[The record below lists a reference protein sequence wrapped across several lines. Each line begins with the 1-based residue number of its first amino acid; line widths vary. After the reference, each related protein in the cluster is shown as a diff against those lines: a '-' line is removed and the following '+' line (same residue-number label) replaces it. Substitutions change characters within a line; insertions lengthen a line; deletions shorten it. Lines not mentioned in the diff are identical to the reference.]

1 MLDGKKILIT
11 GGTGSLG
18 QSLTK
23 RLLATN
29 VDTVRILS
37 RNESKQ
43 VNMESEFNDKRLRFL
58 IGDVRDFERLK
69 TAFEDIDI
77 VYHAAAL
84 KHVPVIEYNPFEA
97 IKTNVQGSQNV
108 IDASLSQDVERVICI
123 GTDKAVSPLN
133 TYGATKL
140 LMEKLFVSANNF
152 LNETR
157 HRTKFL
163 ALRYGNVV
171 GSSGSVIPKFIRM
184 IKEGRKITITDSEMT
199 RFSITMDQALDFILD
214 CTING
219 NASEIYIPK
228 FIKMINE
235 GKKIT
240 ITDSEMTRFSITM
253 EQVLDFIID
262 CTLNGK
268 SSEIYV
274 PKLKSYSIMDV
285 KDALFD
291 LLGKTDFNVVGIRPG
306 EKLHEE
312 MITIND
318 SFNTLESKD
327 YFIILPPNKVKNYL
341 KKNKNY
347 RAVKENFSYNSFNNN
362 HYLKIPD
369 IEKIIKRSQ

>member
-1 MLDGKKILIT
+1 MFKGKKILVT

-23 RLLATN
+23 RLLETDA
-29 VDTVRILS
+29 DTIRIFS

-43 VNMESEFNDKRLRFL
+43 VEMESKFDNGRLRFL
-58 IGDVRDFERLK
+58 IGDIRDNQRLV

-77 VYHAAAL
+77 VFHAAAL

-97 IKTNVQGSQNV
+97 IKTNVYGSQNV
-108 IDASLSQDVERVICI
+108 IDASLSQDVEKVICI

-140 LMEKLFVSANNF
+140 LMEKLFVSANNS
-152 LNETR
+152 LNEKR
-157 HRTKFL
+157 HKTSFL

-171 GSSGSVIPKFIRM
+171 GSSGSV
-184 IKEGRKITITDSEMT
+184 
-199 RFSITMDQALDFILD
+199 
-214 CTING
+214 
-219 NASEIYIPK
+219 IPK

-253 EQVLDFIID
+253 EQALDFIID
-262 CTLNGK
+262 CTQNGK
-268 SSEIYV
+268 PSEIYV

-306 EKLHEE
+306 EKLHETLINSE
-312 MITIND
+312 EIRNSWDLQNKFMISNPIRND
-318 SFNTLESKD
+318 DEIIQSYDNQIKKITDIDEYSSK
-327 YFIILPPNKVKNYL
+327 IVTHHSKNEL
-341 KKNKNY
+341 
-347 RAVKENFSYNSFNNN
+347 
-362 HYLKIPD
+362 
-369 IEKIIKRSQ
+369 IEIIKKSNLLNHKDD

>member
-108 IDASLSQDVERVICI
+108 IDASLSQDVEKVICI

-171 GSSGSVIPKFIRM
+171 GSSGSVIPKFI
-184 IKEGRKITITDSEMT
+184 
-199 RFSITMDQALDFILD
+199 
-214 CTING
+214 
-219 NASEIYIPK
+219 
-228 FIKMINE
+228 KMINE

-253 EQVLDFIID
+253 EQALDFVID
-262 CTLNGK
+262 CTINGNA
-268 SSEIYV
+268 SEIYI
-274 PKLKSYSIMDV
+274 PKLKSYSILDV
-285 KDALFD
+285 KDALFEIF
-291 LLGKTDFNVVGIRPG
+291 GKTDFEEIGIRPG
-306 EKLHEE
+306 EKLHETLINSE
-312 MITIND
+312 EIRNSWDLVSKFMISNPSKNNDEIIDTYEGKITKIND
-318 SFNTLESKD
+318 MIEYSSQFAVRHTKDELIEIISKSGLAD
-327 YFIILPPNKVKNYL
+327 KQ
-341 KKNKNY
+341 
-347 RAVKENFSYNSFNNN
+347 NN
-362 HYLKIPD
+362 
-369 IEKIIKRSQ
+369 